1 MYKKASTDQFSREKK
16 DKPLQMKLRDAKGK
30 NASKLSYSVNDN
42 YWILGKFCF
51 LFKFS
56 KISFSVNIKKKTSD
70 VLCACV
76 QELTRIA
83 SIDKI

>member
-16 DKPLQMKLRDAKGK
+16 DKPLQKLRDAKGK
-30 NASKLSYSVNDN
+30 NASKLPYSVNDN

-56 KISFSVNIKKKTSD
+56 KISFSVNIKKTSD
-70 VLCACV
+70 VLCVCV
-76 QELTRIA
+76 QELIRIA